1 MRLGRKRG
9 QERIGLVENGTTFL
23 HGQRLGEAGVK
34 EMWQDGSCGQRV
46 QCQSLMYLRGGS
58 STEDKIHFRAWE

>member
-1 MRLGRKRG
+1 MKRG

-34 EMWQDGSCGQRV
+34 KRSGRMDVVVRECSV
-46 QCQSLMYLRGGS
+46 
-58 STEDKIHFRAWE
+58 KV